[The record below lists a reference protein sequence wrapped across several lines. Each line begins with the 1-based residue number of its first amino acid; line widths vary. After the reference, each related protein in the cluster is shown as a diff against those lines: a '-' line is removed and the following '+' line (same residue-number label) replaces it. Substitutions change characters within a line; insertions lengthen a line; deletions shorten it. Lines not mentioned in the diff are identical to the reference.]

1 MSVELIAHMGN
12 DEMIARAAWVST
24 QRDGRDATPEAI
36 EKLIRFLM
44 GNRPVHASP
53 FAHPHLTV
61 LVTCPIF
68 VAREWMRHRVWQFSE
83 VSSRY
88 SDMSGEAY
96 LPPLEDFRT
105 QVGRPGE
112 YRMEPYPTES
122 VVQDDGSLS
131 WTADDLSMLMK
142 DSYRESHTTYSL
154 MLEMGLARE
163 VARNVLPLGTMTR
176 FYGTVSLRNALAFLT
191 LRDHPAAL
199 LEIRRDA
206 QELRRLLVDLFPV
219 TMSIWEAE
227 GCPSL

>member
-1 MSVELIAHMGN
+1 MTVSLIASMGS
-12 DEMIARAAWVST
+12 DEMVARSAWVST
-24 QRDGRDATPEAI
+24 QRDEREATPEGI

-44 GNRPVHASP
+44 SNRPVHASP
-53 FAHPHLTV
+53 FAHPHVTI
-61 LVTCPIF
+61 LVECPIF
-68 VAREWMRHRVWQFSE
+68 VSREWMRHRTWQYSE

-112 YRMEPYPTES
+112 YRMEPMDSEDAETARHYMES
-122 VVQDDGSLS
+122 AYGTSV
-131 WTADDLSMLMK
+131 TAYRHLLNDL
-142 DSYRESHTTYSL
+142 
-154 MLEMGLARE
+154 GLARE

-199 LEIRRDA
+199 REIRRDA
-206 QELRRLLVDLFPV
+206 QQLRQILVDLFPI
-219 TMSIWEAE
+219 TMRVWSEE
-227 GCPSL
+227 GEPTL